1 MTGPAYRR
9 RTEIPGMRAEDDQAI
24 AMITALTS
32 ELAVLRERI
41 DTLEILLA
49 AQGVIGRQDIDE
61 FAPDS
66 AAAARRD
73 GLRQRL
79 IAKIFRPLRE
89 AAARAASEGSKP

>member
-1 MTGPAYRR
+1 MSYRR
-9 RTEIPGMRAEDDQAI
+9 RTEIPGMRPEDDQAI
-24 AMITALTS
+24 AMIAALTS

-41 DTLEILLA
+41 DTLETLLA
-49 AQGVIGRQDIDE
+49 AQGVIGPQDIE
-61 FAPDS
+61 TFQPDA

-79 IAKIFRPLRE
+79 IAKVFRPLRE